1 VNQSYR
7 RVRPALLHHLLHH
20 LRSCRLQ
27 VQHMDADE
35 ENVSPTDATA
45 PLIWSSTS
53 DGQNS
58 MWHKKEMWKFLC
70 QCCFVVIGMLFI
82 LNLLQLLKPMII
94 NIENENEVD
103 ASSSSVEIDIAKVL
117 KSYGAHRDEE
127 YDELPAYALPQ
138 RELGVLWS

>member
-1 VNQSYR
+1 
-7 RVRPALLHHLLHH
+7 
-20 LRSCRLQ
+20 
-27 VQHMDADE
+27 
-35 ENVSPTDATA
+35 
-45 PLIWSSTS
+45 
-53 DGQNS
+53 
-58 MWHKKEMWKFLC
+58 MWKFLC